1 MSAHSFLDIGGHLFY
16 GTREGYVPELVAL
29 FTEQELVDDG
39 ERYGYE
45 SRAIELLDRLQLHGF
60 TSGRVKREL
69 ETAVAV
75 WHGHHPNPGADAM
88 GVPLRD
94 AAMIRDELRAFVNST
109 DDWATY
115 EEPQDV
121 YRQLDPRTI
130 LRLALDVVYDPT
142 LPVCYNLDALASWQ
156 LLVRGT
162 PIADQAREERREN
175 LARDAALVIL
185 TEGSSDSQL
194 LTEAVRVTHP
204 HLVGFLRFMDFSSGA
219 EGSAANLAKLVRS
232 FAGAGIANRVV
243 AIADNDT
250 AAYDALAKLKREGL
264 PDGYRVLHYPDLPL
278 LSQYPTLG
286 PQLGD
291 PIVMDVNS
299 KAGSLEMYLGR
310 ELLAVNGDLV
320 PVQWTGYIESQK
332 SYQGAISTGDKRR
345 VQDAF
350 RRKVGDALRDPTI
363 DKGQDWSGIR
373 AIVETILGAFD

>member
-16 GTREGYVPELVAL
+16 GARESYVPELVAL

-60 TSGRVKREL
+60 TSGRVKTEL
-69 ETAVAV
+69 EAAVAV
-75 WHGHHPNPGADAM
+75 WHGRDPNPGADAM

-94 AAMIRDELRAFVNST
+94 AAMIRGELRAFVNST

-121 YRQLDPRTI
+121 YWQLDPRII
-130 LRLALDVVYDPT
+130 LRLALDVVDDPT
-142 LPVCYNLDALASWQ
+142 LPVRYNLDALASWK
-156 LLVRGT
+156 LLIRGT
-162 PIADQAREERREN
+162 PIAEQAREERREN

-194 LTEAVRVTHP
+194 LTQAVRVTHP
-204 HLVGFLRFMDFSSGA
+204 HLVGFLRFMDFSGGA

-250 AAYDALAKLKREGL
+250 AAYDALTKLKWEGV

-286 PQLGD
+286 PQLAD
-291 PIVMDVNS
+291 PIPMDVNG

-310 ELLAVNGDLV
+310 ELLTVNGDLV

-332 SYQGAISTGDKRR
+332 SYQGAISAGDKRR

-350 RRKVGDALRDPTI
+350 RRKVGDALRDPTVVK
-363 DKGQDWSGIR
+363 DQDWSGIR